1 MSFTP
6 HQRQLLLHSCY
17 GDPKLPEY
25 LERIVVEG
33 PGEYD
38 WPPAPG
44 SYEGEQIPLHERIW
58 AQIWH
63 QGDIYPA
70 TYVAVP
76 VLCEVVARF
85 PELNHAT
92 LLSQL
97 VMIER
102 SRPRFEPRL
111 KPHLDAET
119 LTAYDAALAGLL
131 PHLPA
136 QLRIQD
142 DSKTQGFSAA
152 EAILALMAFVTG
164 QQWLGMMLGR
174 GNLPLTH
181 EQAAASQTAFNR
193 EYADEV
199 LLPGVLQA
207 AFFLGRDD
215 LPQSLR
221 AEHAAYRAHLERMGE
236 EPPQDLEL

>member
-44 SYEGEQIPLHERIW
+44 YYEGEEIPLRERIW

-70 TYVAVP
+70 TYIAVP

-92 LLSQL
+92 LLAQL

-102 SRPRFEPRL
+102 SRPHFEPRL

-136 QLRIQD
+136 QLRMQD
-142 DSKTQGFSAA
+142 DSTQGGFQAA
-152 EAILALMAFVTG
+152 KTILGLLAFACG
-164 QQWLGMMLGR
+164 QSWLGMLVGQSI
-174 GNLPLTH
+174 PLTR
-181 EQAAASQTAFNR
+181 EQAEWVRDGFGNEFR
-193 EYADEV
+193 GD
-199 LLPGVLQA
+199 LLSANLLTA
-207 AFFLGRDD
+207 AFRLQRDD

-221 AEHAAYRAHLERMGE
+221 AEHAAYQALFERMRQ
-236 EPPQDLEL
+236 EPP

>member
-6 HQRQLLLHSCY
+6 HQRQLLLKSCY
-17 GDPKLPEY
+17 SDPKLSEY

-44 SYEGEQIPLHERIW
+44 YYEGEQIPLHERIW

-85 PELNHAT
+85 PELNHSV

-97 VMIER
+97 GMIEQ
-102 SRPRFEPRL
+102 SRPRFEERI

-119 LTAYDAALAGLL
+119 LTAYNAALAGLL

-136 QLRIQD
+136 QLRMQD
-142 DSKTQGFSAA
+142 DSTAQGFSAA
-152 EAILALMAFVTG
+152 ETILALMAFATG

-181 EQAAASQTAFNR
+181 EQAAASQTAFHR

-199 LLPGVLQA
+199 ILPGVLRA
-207 AFFLGRDD
+207 AFFLQRDD

-221 AEHAAYRAHLERMGE
+221 AEHAAYQACLHHPES
-236 EPPQDLEL
+236 

>member
-1 MSFTP
+1 MRFTS
-6 HQRQLLLHSCY
+6 RQLALLEQSCY
-17 GDPKLPEY
+17 GDLQLPEY
-25 LERIVVEG
+25 LKRIVVEG

-44 SYEGEQIPLHERIW
+44 QYEGEQIPLHERIW

-102 SRPRFEPRL
+102 SRPHFEPRL

-131 PHLPA
+131 PHLLA
-136 QLRIQD
+136 QLRMQD
-142 DSKTQGFSAA
+142 DSTAQGFSAA
-152 EAILALMAFVTG
+152 ETILALIAFATG
-164 QQWLGMMLGR
+164 KQWLGMMLGR

-199 LLPGVLQA
+199 ILPGVMQA

-221 AEHAAYRAHLERMGE
+221 AEHAAYQAHLESMQK
-236 EPPQDLEL
+236 EPPEDLEF